1 MNSLQ
6 IDREQMIELTNNK
19 RRGKKSKQ
27 TFRPLWVKLPVRW
40 VDGLYQA
47 KQASTYKLAH
57 VILIEAFKQEQTGRE
72 VVLSAVA
79 TEMHRNTKARA
90 VNELV
95 KLGLITVKR
104 DGRQAVRVIKLK

>member
-6 IDREQMIELTNNK
+6 IDSEQMIELTSDK
-19 RRGKKSKQ
+19 KRGKKKS
-27 TFRPLWVKLPVRW
+27 
-40 VDGLYQA
+40 
-47 KQASTYKLAH
+47 QASTYQLAH